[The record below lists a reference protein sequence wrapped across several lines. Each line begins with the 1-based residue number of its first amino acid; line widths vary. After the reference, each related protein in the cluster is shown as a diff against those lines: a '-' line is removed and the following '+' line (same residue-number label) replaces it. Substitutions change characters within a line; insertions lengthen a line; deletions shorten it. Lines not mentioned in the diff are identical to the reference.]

1 MEITS
6 RDNRLVKEIRRLLA
20 DARYRRMSGRMALE
34 GARLCTDA
42 VRSGVRLETVL
53 YTARAA
59 RQYPQAVETLLGR
72 LRAGGG
78 DHRTACRLHRRYR
91 YAAGDFWHCRHSR
104 RHASP

>member
-53 YTARAA
+53 YTCLLYTSQG
-59 RQYPQAVETLLGR
+59 RQQGQSVDPFPR
-72 LRAGGG
+72 
-78 DHRTACRLHRRYR
+78 
-91 YAAGDFWHCRHSR
+91 
-104 RHASP
+104 P